1 MELLDTTNSGEVER
15 FQERGPRLRFT
26 PAPRRRGA
34 VSRRPPAQVAFG
46 PGQPSRLGCE
56 GASRRSRPGH
66 GRPRREVGRRRG
78 RRFPT
83 PWSPRGSHLA
93 LLGLQNAGRLN
104 PRGKGL
110 CIVQCNHT
118 LVCLPFLDLRAKV
131 EVEFSF
137 PYRPPAGPGPSQRF
151 RAAAAETRVEAGKTM
166 PSSHSGASGKESR
179 VRAAGL
185 PRRWSI
191 QPADQH
197 SALRHTRVEPPAAR
211 GNWPPEVFGTLST
224 NSASSWPRS
233 RGGRYCIFLRGL
245 SDLPCFDLQQK

>member
-1 MELLDTTNSGEVER
+1 MLFWELFR
-15 FQERGPRLRFT
+15 YIY
-26 PAPRRRGA
+26 RGA

-46 PGQPSRLGCE
+46 PGQPYQLGCE
-56 GASRRSRPGH
+56 GASRRSRPGR

-83 PWSPRGSHLA
+83 PSSLRGSHLA

-104 PRGKGL
+104 PRGNGL
-110 CIVQCNHT
+110 CIVVQCNHT
-118 LVCLPFLDLRAKV
+118 LVWLPFLDLRAKV

-137 PYRPPAGPGPSQRF
+137 PCRPPAGPGPSQRF

-185 PRRWSI
+185 PRRWTPSL
-191 QPADQH
+191 PT
-197 SALRHTRVEPPAAR
+197 SALPFATRELSPRPPAGTGLRRSSGPSLQTAR
-211 GNWPPEVFGTLST
+211 V
-224 NSASSWPRS
+224 A
-233 RGGRYCIFLRGL
+233 GL
-245 SDLPCFDLQQK
+245 GLEEEDTVSF